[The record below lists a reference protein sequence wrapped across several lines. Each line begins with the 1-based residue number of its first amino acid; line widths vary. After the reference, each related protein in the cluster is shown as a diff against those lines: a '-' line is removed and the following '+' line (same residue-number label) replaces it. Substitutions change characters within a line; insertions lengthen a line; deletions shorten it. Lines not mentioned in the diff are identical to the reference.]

1 MQTWKGSSPLQHRFT
16 ENSCHR
22 SSPALLPGTVMF
34 CLDPRCTYP
43 LHMKFIN
50 AMICHGGTTELVQ
63 IYNQPH
69 WRRSI
74 TWCKWANDNRACQ
87 KPGTERELHEGSFRV
102 VSVGNID
109 ILQSHAHVY
118 TTVAEWSFHGVGPLY
133 LSATCTSKHA
143 YCIWE
148 YLKIVCMPVLQTSC
162 RIFYNVACAG
172 SFKACPL
179 WPRFG
184 MHGYP
189 I

>member
-118 TTVAEWSFHGVGPLY
+118 TTVAEWSFHGTSVQCVEPMPPSLAGKPL
-133 LSATCTSKHA
+133 
-143 YCIWE
+143 
-148 YLKIVCMPVLQTSC
+148 CMS
-162 RIFYNVACAG
+162 R
-172 SFKACPL
+172 
-179 WPRFG
+179 
-184 MHGYP
+184 M
-189 I
+189 